1 MLDMLERELKVNDN
15 VVYVYPN
22 VSGKTTTL
30 KGTIQ
35 GFNKKGCI
43 LQTKN
48 GNINV
53 KNVILLN
60 RKQSLINKL
69 DSFLNLFLFELRNLF
84 S

>member
-22 VSGKTTTL
+22 VKGRTTTL
-30 KGTIQ
+30 KGIIQ

-48 GNINV
+48 GTLNV

-60 RKQSLINKL
+60 RKESLIDKFNSL
-69 DSFLNLFLFELRNLF
+69 FNLFLLN
-84 S
+84 